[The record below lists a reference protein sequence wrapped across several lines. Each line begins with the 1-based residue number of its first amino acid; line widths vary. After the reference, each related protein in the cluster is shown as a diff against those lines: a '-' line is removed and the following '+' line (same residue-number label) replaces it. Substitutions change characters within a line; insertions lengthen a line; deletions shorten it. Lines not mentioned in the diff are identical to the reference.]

1 MSRHALTAWRLFV
14 LTQISVSQNGADGR
28 RATWT
33 GSLDGRVSGG
43 ERVKRLYR
51 SRSLE
56 TTAKV
61 IAASDLSGEARHKH

>member
-1 MSRHALTAWRLFV
+1 MDPKGAERHGREGRTAELAGASESNALRNPGQLLGVCF
-14 LTQISVSQNGADGR
+14 
-28 RATWT
+28 
-33 GSLDGRVSGG
+33 
-43 ERVKRLYR
+43 KRLYR